1 MHRLMKNAPIE
12 LSRRRTG
19 IIREF
24 IDIFSQFY
32 SVRKLYQSARHHPQ
46 IYNQNSD
53 EYDALTKELL
63 KKCVE
68 LEGRYGALKMLAIY
82 HFGLPDDDLG
92 TKPIEVL
99 KWLG

>member
-1 MHRLMKNAPIE
+1 MKNAPIE

-68 LEGRYGALKMLAIY
+68 LVGRYGALKMLAIY